1 MVLLQV
7 LILNNVHIAGY
18 ATPFLYIYL
27 ILKFE
32 SDTPRNALMLW
43 AFFLGLAVDVFSDT
57 PGMNAAAT
65 VLLAFLR
72 PTFLRLFVPRDTL
85 DTLVPAIRTMGILP
99 FLKYLVVSVLIHH
112 GLLLTLE
119 FFSLA
124 HIGTLLLRIVAST
137 LLTVTCIMAVEGIRK
152 KGLWDLGLGIDERL
166 YTGKAEICNWSG
178 GYCHRSYLR
187 VPAVRPANH
196 D

>member
-1 MVLLQV
+1 MLINYLHKIGWFIGLVLLQV

-72 PTFLRLFVPRDTL
+72 CTFLRLLVPKDKQ

-99 FLKYLVVSVLIHH
+99 FLI
-112 GLLLTLE
+112 
-119 FFSLA
+119 
-124 HIGTLLLRIVAST
+124 
-137 LLTVTCIMAVEGIRK
+137 
-152 KGLWDLGLGIDERL
+152 
-166 YTGKAEICNWSG
+166 
-178 GYCHRSYLR
+178 
-187 VPAVRPANH
+187 
-196 D
+196 